1 VRRIKRAKLR
11 HHAKFHDDGSNRCQD
26 MGMVSIFQNS
36 SDGHLGFLNFK
47 ILTEGSERSNC
58 IKLSNFVAIGQTI
71 AEILRFFIFLKMA
84 ATAIF
89 DIQIF
94 EILTVGTVTRAKF
107 HHLDKFHGDR
117 LNRCRDVAIF
127 RFFQDGGRPPSTAAI
142 LELMYMFGPP
152 TKRIWCLY
160 HCAKFGWNRCGSFD
174 NIQVI
179 IFCQLG

>member
-1 VRRIKRAKLR
+1 
-11 HHAKFHDDGSNRCQD
+11 

-94 EILTVGTVTRAKF
+94 ELLTVGRLRRA
-107 HHLDKFHGDR
+107 
-117 LNRCRDVAIF
+117 
-127 RFFQDGGRPPSTAAI
+127 
-142 LELMYMFGPP
+142 ELRRH
-152 TKRIWCLY
+152 T
-160 HCAKFGWNRCGSFD
+160 KFGRNR
-174 NIQVI
+174 
-179 IFCQLG
+179 